1 MITCGLIPIH
11 PLTLVPNYRVGA
23 NVYLWNEKTDST
35 VKFLSSEQIV
45 TESTFRFLLANPSQ
59 KLFVEDTCR
68 RSYQDYLIEHLKDW
82 LTDSRIPRFLK
93 TAVIAEALLGQL
105 TKAFE
110 NQSVRLWIEC
120 CLECS
125 RCLAQLGHHIQLNG
139 RELQRTLRHDSS
151 FVTHAVNTAFYA
163 YLIAESRGYGEE
175 TISEICAGAMLHD
188 IGKMEQSF
196 LDCNADLH
204 LESQHDWTQRNGQSH
219 PTLGFRM
226 LCREPSI
233 KETHLMACYQHHER
247 PDGNGFPVGLL
258 GDEIQEASKICAVAN
273 RFDGLTSSRS
283 HRAAMTRLAALRVL
297 ESERNTALDSE
308 VTKCLQQKMSQTLTN

>member
-1 MITCGLIPIH
+1 MITHGLIPIH
-11 PLTLVPNYRVGA
+11 PLTLVPNYLVGT
-23 NVYLWNEKTDST
+23 NVYLWNEKTGST
-35 VKFLSSEQIV
+35 VKFLSSEQMV

-59 KLFVEDTCR
+59 KVFVEDSCH
-68 RSYQDYLIEHLKDW
+68 RSYQDYLLEHLKDW
-82 LTDSRIPRFLK
+82 LMDSRIPRILK
-93 TAVIAEALLGQL
+93 TAVIAETLHVQL
-105 TKAFE
+105 SKAFE
-110 NQSVRLWIEC
+110 HQSVRPWIEC
-120 CLECS
+120 CIEGS
-125 RCLAQLGHHIQLNG
+125 RCLAQHGQHIQLNG

-151 FVTHAVNTAFYA
+151 FVTHAINTAFYA
-163 YLIAESRGYGEE
+163 YLIAESRGYSEE
-175 TISEICAGAMLHD
+175 TISEICTGAMLHD

-226 LCREPSI
+226 LCREPNI
-233 KETHLMACYQHHER
+233 KQTHLMVCYQHHER

-258 GDEIQEASKICAVAN
+258 GDEIHEASKICAVAN
-273 RFDGLTSSRS
+273 RFDGLTSARS

-308 VTKCLQQKMSQTLTN
+308 VTKCLEQKMSQTSTN